1 MVKIIQCISKL
12 KPIKFVFF
20 LCYVALF
27 TLMMFDLDAKLN
39 GIIFLILFATLL
51 WGIRVE
57 RLTVLI
63 SDG

>member
-1 MVKIIQCISKL
+1 VYLEAKAHQIC
-12 KPIKFVFF
+12 VFF
-20 LCYVALF
+20 CYVALF